1 MSRVAIARPR
11 VAALVALAALGIGLV
26 LPIAA
31 LAGGAGTGQS
41 SAAVPAQAEDATWY
55 EVRDGEVYVH
65 LYFGWSSTC
74 PHCAAAKPFVLALPG
89 KHPWLILESLQVDGD
104 NEANRQLLI
113 DLAAGIGETL
123 QSVPAFLYAE
133 RLDVGWDSD
142 ATTGRTLERQLVA
155 YHDCLVAGVGR
166 GVGDPG
172 STCVADGS
180 FEIPVLGAVTSL
192 PVLTVVLAGLD
203 AVNPCALSVLLF
215 LLSLLVGAR
224 DRRRMLLVGGTFVI
238 VSGAAYFVLMA
249 AWLNVFL
256 LVGMVRVVTIAA
268 GVAAVVAALINIKDY
283 AWFRRGPS
291 LVIPESAKPHIFGRM
306 IDMTESTKLSAMLV
320 GTVLVA
326 IAANAY
332 EALCTGGFPV
342 VFTRILTLNDLSTA
356 AYYAYLLAYVLV
368 YVSPLIAMVLFFTF
382 TLGTHTVTQRE
393 ARTLKLLSGLLMLGF
408 GLMLLFAPELLGSL
422 GATIGLFLGAVAI
435 TILVVLVDRARSRP
449 GRAAPAEG

>member
-1 MSRVAIARPR
+1 
-11 VAALVALAALGIGLV
+11 
-26 LPIAA
+26 
-31 LAGGAGTGQS
+31 
-41 SAAVPAQAEDATWY
+41 
-55 EVRDGEVYVH
+55 
-65 LYFGWSSTC
+65 
-74 PHCAAAKPFVLALPG
+74 
-89 KHPWLILESLQVDGD
+89 
-104 NEANRQLLI
+104 
-113 DLAAGIGETL
+113 
-123 QSVPAFLYAE
+123 
-133 RLDVGWDSD
+133 
-142 ATTGRTLERQLVA
+142 
-155 YHDCLVAGVGR
+155 
-166 GVGDPG
+166 
-172 STCVADGS
+172 
-180 FEIPVLGAVTSL
+180 
-192 PVLTVVLAGLD
+192 VLAGLD

-368 YVSPLIAMVLFFTF
+368 YVSPLIAMVLLFTF